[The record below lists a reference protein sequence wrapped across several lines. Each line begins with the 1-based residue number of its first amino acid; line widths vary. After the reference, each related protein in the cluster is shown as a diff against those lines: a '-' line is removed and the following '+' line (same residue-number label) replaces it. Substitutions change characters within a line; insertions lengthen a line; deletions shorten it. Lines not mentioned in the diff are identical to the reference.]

1 MTKNQAL
8 RRVREL
14 GGRVDTLKGK
24 TFVRFDQRGCDYWQ
38 KPEGTVVSVNGGI
51 LFDPPT
57 DDYVRWGVDEPLPRE
72 RKHANDHP
80 DVTLATDIAAYDW
93 FHATPSPSPVGY
105 PYHDG
110 DRCQCSECHPIPFPG
125 FIYEQ
130 IPYEPIIAK
139 QSFGEARAEARTLG
153 CSLRRKDGE
162 YRVNFLHGD
171 EATAY
176 YTDDLQDALGTAR
189 LMAEGPRRGI
199 QHNSDTLGTAYQ
211 AGCYCRHCGERRLEN
226 S

>member
-57 DDYVRWGVDEPLPRE
+57 DDYVRWTVDAHDWQRE
-72 RKHANDHP
+72 IADRNSDT
-80 DVTLATDIAAYDW
+80 TLAADIAAYDY
-93 FHATPSPSPVGY
+93 FHATPSPDPQGY

-110 DRCQCSECHPIPFPG
+110 DRCQCSECHPH
-125 FIYEQ
+125 Q

-176 YTDDLQDALGTAR
+176 YTDDLEDALGTAR
-189 LMAEGPRRGI
+189 LMHTDACIKKGEV
-199 QHNSDTLGTAYQ
+199 HDSETLGTGYV
-211 AGCYCRHCGERRLEN
+211 AGCYCSHCSDARLN
-226 S
+226 MS